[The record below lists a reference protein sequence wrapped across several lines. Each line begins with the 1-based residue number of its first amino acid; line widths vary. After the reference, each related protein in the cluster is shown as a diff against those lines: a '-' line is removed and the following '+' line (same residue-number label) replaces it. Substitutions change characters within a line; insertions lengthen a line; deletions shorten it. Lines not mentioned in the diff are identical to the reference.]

1 VTTHA
6 KENRQQLRIGEGIS
20 SLCKK
25 SFSRTFGFRP
35 LGDALPGC
43 LSPHLA
49 TSLNKNMTR

>member
-1 VTTHA
+1 
-6 KENRQQLRIGEGIS
+6 LRIGERNG
-20 SLCKK
+20 SLRKEP
-25 SFSRTFGFRP
+25 FSRAFSFRP